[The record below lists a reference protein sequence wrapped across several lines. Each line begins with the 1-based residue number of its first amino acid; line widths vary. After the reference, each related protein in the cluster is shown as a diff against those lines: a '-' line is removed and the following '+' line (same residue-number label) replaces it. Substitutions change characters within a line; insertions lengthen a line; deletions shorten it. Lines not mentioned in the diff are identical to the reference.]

1 MPKSNN
7 NLASI
12 TRQAARPKR
21 WDDPLDPAM
30 SEATLDMLMAT
41 EPFASMDESAFPAG
55 TPLRGILRA
64 DTAVRDYAAGQ
75 FVLRKGD
82 YGTSAFMVLEGEV
95 EVILRPEIDPELL
108 GRAPTFKKS
117 FIERLAQLW
126 SNNPEPESW
135 SKKSLLASDGPKLSV
150 SKQLGAVYLQDFP
163 QVVSR
168 AKTVALKKGQL
179 FGEISALSRMPRTAT
194 VVASTKQTRLLEF
207 SWEGLRDIMRFDPAL
222 KKQIDKIYRENSL
235 KNFLRN
241 HPLFSHLDESGY
253 AQLCDA
259 AQLESFGEYNWSGA
273 YLRLVKDGDEAIS
286 ANEPVIA
293 REGEYSNGIYMLSA
307 GFCRVSQRY
316 GNGERTLNY
325 IGAGSVFGYEEM
337 ANHWKNPNQEL
348 QSRFTLR
355 SLGYAYLIFIPTAS
369 VEKYVNRD
377 LLESSLRSSPVP
389 DDLSKHVHQRSVEDG
404 SAPSAS
410 LMEFMVEH
418 RFFNGTKSMVI
429 DMDRCTRCDDCVRAC
444 AATHD
449 GNPRFLRHGP
459 MIDNL
464 MIANACMHCV
474 DPVCMIGC
482 PTGAIHRTSFGGE
495 VVINP
500 ATCIGCGV
508 CAANCPYDSIR
519 MVEVRSYKGEFLVD
533 EEFQPILKA
542 TKCDLCV
549 EQTSGPA
556 CQNACPHDALSRTD
570 LTAGGSAARWRRF
583 YRFLCCCSP
592 TSSWLRCIH
601 ATLT

>member
-1 MPKSNN
+1 MPRLLNMAKSDNHPT
-7 NLASI
+7 SI
-12 TRQAARPKR
+12 VRQAPRPKR
-21 WDDPLDPAM
+21 WDDPLDPSM
-30 SEATLDMLMAT
+30 TEATLDLLMAT
-41 EPFASMDESAFPAG
+41 EPFASMDEKSFPAG

-64 DTAVRDYAAGQ
+64 DTAVREYAAGEI
-75 FVLRKGD
+75 VLRKDD
-82 YGTSAFMVLEGEV
+82 YGTSAFLVLEGEV

-108 GRAPTFKKS
+108 GRSAKVKKS
-117 FIERLAQLW
+117 FMDRLAQLW
-126 SNNPEPESW
+126 NNNPEPEGW
-135 SKKSLLASDGPKLSV
+135 SKRSPRASDNLKGSIGQGR
-150 SKQLGAVYLQDFP
+150 SSIYLQDYP
-163 QVVSR
+163 QIVSG
-168 AKTVALKKGQL
+168 AQTAVLKKGQM

-194 VVASTKQTRLLEF
+194 VVASTQQARLLEF
-207 SWEGLRDIMRFDPAL
+207 SWEGLRDIMRYDAAL
-222 KKQIDKIYRENSL
+222 KRQIDENYRANSL

-241 HPLFSHLDESGY
+241 HPLFDHLDESGY
-253 AQLCDA
+253 TQLCRD
-259 AQLESFGEYNWSGA
+259 AQLENYGEYNWSGS
-273 YLRLVKDGDEAIS
+273 YLRLAKEGGTAIS
-286 ANEPVIA
+286 SKEPVIV
-293 REGEYSNGIYMLSA
+293 REGEYSNGIYLISA

-325 IGAGSVFGYEEM
+325 IGAGSVFGYEEI
-337 ANHWKNPNQEL
+337 ADHWRNPAQEL
-348 QSRFTLR
+348 QSRYSLR
-355 SLGYAYLIFIPTAS
+355 SLGYSHLIFIPTAS
-369 VEKYVNRD
+369 LEKHANREW
-377 LLESSLRSSPVP
+377 LKAGESSRRDPEPIPAAVDTQSGEKDNV
-389 DDLSKHVHQRSVEDG
+389 
-404 SAPSAS
+404 PSAS
-410 LMEFMVEH
+410 LMEFMAEH

-444 AATHD
+444 ASTHD

-500 ATCIGCGV
+500 ATCIGCGT

-519 MVEVRSYKGEFLVD
+519 MVEIRSSKGEFLVD

-556 CQNACPHDALSRTD
+556 CLNACPHDALSRTD
-570 LTAGGSAARWRRF
+570 LT
-583 YRFLCCCSP
+583 
-592 TSSWLRCIH
+592 H
-601 ATLT
+601 ATSLTKWLKRK

>member
-1 MPKSNN
+1 MAKSDN

-12 TRQAARPKR
+12 VRQAARPKR

-30 SEATLDMLMAT
+30 SDATLDMLMAT

-64 DTAVRDYAAGQ
+64 DTAVRDYAAGEI
-75 FVLRKGD
+75 VLRKGD
-82 YGTSAFMVLEGEV
+82 YGTSAFLVLEGEV
-95 EVILRPEIDPELL
+95 DVILRPDVDPQLL
-108 GRAPTFKKS
+108 GRAPSVKKS
-117 FIERLAQLW
+117 LIGRLAQLW
-126 SNNPEPESW
+126 NNNPEPEGW
-135 SKKSLLASDGPKLSV
+135 SKRSPRASDNIKGSI
-150 SKQLGAVYLQDFP
+150 SKGRGSVYLQDYP
-163 QVVSR
+163 QIVSGSQT
-168 AKTVALKKGQL
+168 AALKKGQL

-194 VVASTKQTRLLEF
+194 VVASTKQARLLEF
-207 SWEGLRDIMRFDPAL
+207 SWEGLRDIMRFDSAL
-222 KKQIDKIYRENSL
+222 KKQIDKTYRENSL
-235 KNFLRN
+235 KNFLRR
-241 HPLFSHLDESGY
+241 HPLFSHLDEAGY
-253 AQLCDA
+253 VQLCEK
-259 AQLESFGEYNWSGA
+259 AQLENFGEYNWSGA
-273 YLRLVKDGDEAIS
+273 YLRLAKDGDQPIG
-286 ANEPVIA
+286 ANEPVIVK
-293 REGEYSNGIYMLSA
+293 EGEYSNGIYMISS
-307 GFCRVSQRY
+307 GFCRVSQKY

-325 IGAGSVFGYEEM
+325 IGAGSVFGYEEI
-337 ANHWKNPNQEL
+337 ANHWKNPQQEM
-348 QSRFTLR
+348 QSLYTLR

-369 VEKYVNRD
+369 VEKYANRELSETD
-377 LLESSLRSSPVP
+377 FPSSPVP
-389 DDLSKHVHQRSVEDG
+389 KIMSKPADTRSVED
-404 SAPSAS
+404 SNAPSAS
-410 LMEFMVEH
+410 LMEFMAEH

-444 AATHD
+444 ASTHD

-500 ATCIGCGV
+500 STCIGCGT

-519 MVEVRSYKGEFLVD
+519 MVEVRSSEGEFLVD

-549 EQTSGPA
+549 EQASGPA

-570 LTAGGSAARWRRF
+570 LTQV
-583 YRFLCCCSP
+583 
-592 TSSWLRCIH
+592 TSLTQWLKRK
-601 ATLT
+601 